1 MSSLS
6 LSGVILAAGK
16 GTRLYPIT
24 EKIPKPLVPIGHKSL
39 IEYQLDILKGLGIK
53 KCYIVIGHFGYEI
66 AKLLGN
72 GDKYG
77 MQIEYVE
84 QKEALGIANALT
96 QAANR
101 VNGSGKFL
109 LMLGDIFF
117 ETGDLN
123 AMVDLMENKGA
134 NAVLATKVEND
145 PYALKKNFAIHYDA
159 EGRVHKVIEKPTKLL
174 NNLKGCGMYLF
185 DNNIFEAVNRTPRTA
200 LRNEYE
206 ITDSIQLFIDAG
218 YKVYYSNV
226 INDDLNITFIQDLYN
241 INMDY
246 LHKDNKD
253 VVLGENVEIAENVQ
267 LTNVVIG
274 NDVRISEDVV
284 LNDTLVLSES
294 YVKKGEKISH
304 SIVTRDHIIR
314 M

>member
-1 MSSLS
+1 MNS

-16 GTRLYPIT
+16 GSRLYPIT
-24 EKIPKPLVPIGHKSL
+24 EKIPKPLVPIGDRPL
-39 IEYQLDILKGLGIK
+39 IEYQLDILKKLGIE

-72 GDKYG
+72 GDRYG
-77 MQIEYVE
+77 IQIEYVE

-96 QAANR
+96 HASHR
-101 VNGSGKFL
+101 VNGSEKFV

-117 ETGDLN
+117 ETGDIH
-123 AMVDLMENKGA
+123 AMVALMEEKGA
-134 NAVLATKVEND
+134 NAVLATKLEDNPD
-145 PYALKKNFAIHYDA
+145 ALKKNFAIHHNGD
-159 EGRVHKVIEKPTKLL
+159 GRVFKVVEKPTKLV

-185 DNNIFEAVNRTPRTA
+185 DSNIFEAVNRTPRTA

-206 ITDSIQLFIDAG
+206 LTDSIQIFIDSG

-246 LHKDNKD
+246 LEKNDKNVAMGK
-253 VVLGENVEIAENVQ
+253 NVEIAKNV
-267 LTNVVIG
+267 LLNKVVIG
-274 NDVRISEDVV
+274 SDVKIGEDVV
-284 LNDTLVLSES
+284 LTDTLVLSEAHI
-294 YVKKGEKISH
+294 KKGEQISH
-304 SIVTRDHIIR
+304 SIVTRDNILK